1 MDNFTLFLQIGIS
14 HILQGY
20 DHILFLTGLIIVTKH
35 IRSILKIASAF
46 TITHSTTL
54 ILSAL
59 GILSINPFI
68 TEALIAFSIAYV
80 GIENLFIWKSTAA
93 QGKTKDTG
101 YRWIVAGSFG
111 FIHGAGF
118 SGHLTELLKSM
129 LGMGNIWAP
138 LLGFNIGIEIGQIII
153 IALVF
158 PIFYYI
164 RKFKKQQIFVPAT
177 SVFIAAAGI
186 FLVVS
191 RIWNIQL

>member
-1 MDNFTLFLQIGIS
+1 
-14 HILQGY
+14 LQGY
-20 DHILFLTGLIIVTKH
+20 DHILFLTGLIIVTKN

-46 TITHSTTL
+46 TITHSSTL

-80 GIENLFIWKSTAA
+80 GIENLFIWKSNKPS
-93 QGKTKDTG
+93 GEKNSDKS

-138 LLGFNIGIEIGQIII
+138 LLGFNVGIEIGQIII

-158 PIFYYI
+158 PVFYYI
-164 RKFKKQQIFVPAT
+164 RKFNKQHVFIPAT
-177 SVFIAAAGI
+177 SLLIAAAGVILVFLRI
-186 FLVVS
+186 FSV
-191 RIWNIQL
+191 

>member
-20 DHILFLTGLIIVTKH
+20 DHILFLTGLIVVTKN

-80 GIENLFIWKSTAA
+80 GIENLFIWKSNKPSG
-93 QGKTKDTG
+93 GKNSDKS

-138 LLGFNIGIEIGQIII
+138 LLGFNVGIEIGQIII

-158 PIFYYI
+158 PVFYYI
-164 RKFKKQQIFVPAT
+164 RKFNKQNVFVPAT
-177 SVFIAAAGI
+177 SILIAAAGVILI
-186 FLVVS
+186 FLRVFS
-191 RIWNIQL
+191 M

>member
-20 DHILFLTGLIIVTKH
+20 DHILFLTGLIIVTRN

-80 GIENLFIWKSTAA
+80 GIENLFIWKSN
-93 QGKTKDTG
+93 KLSDEKYSDKS

-118 SGHLTELLKSM
+118 SGHLTELLKSI

-158 PIFYYI
+158 PVFYYI
-164 RKFKKQQIFVPAT
+164 RKFNKQHIFVPAT
-177 SVFIAAAGI
+177 SILIAAAGVILI
-186 FLVVS
+186 FMRVFSV
-191 RIWNIQL
+191 